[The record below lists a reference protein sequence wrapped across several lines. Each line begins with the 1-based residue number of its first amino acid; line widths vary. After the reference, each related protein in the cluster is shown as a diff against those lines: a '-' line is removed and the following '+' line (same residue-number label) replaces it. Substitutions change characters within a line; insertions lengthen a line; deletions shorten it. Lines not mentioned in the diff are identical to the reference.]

1 MCLYPK
7 LIKNPKYR
15 PNKKNNY
22 NPPICEDERVLYVP
36 VGCGNCIECRNQKK
50 REWQTRMNEEIKHDN
65 TGQFITLTFSNEE
78 IQKLTEEK
86 VNTVAQN
93 SAKEYANQKYEIYKA
108 NAENK
113 ARREAALNS
122 GADVS

>member
-65 TGQFITLTFSNEE
+65 TEQYRDWETDRKSTRLNSSH
-78 IQKLTEEK
+78 
-86 VNTVAQN
+86 
-93 SAKEYANQKYEIYKA
+93 SAKSRMPSSA
-108 NAENK
+108 
-113 ARREAALNS
+113 
-122 GADVS
+122 